1 MTFVFKREKG
11 DRARLVSKLMG
22 LPYLLILSQNT
33 GKKNNTL
40 IGRACLPLHR
50 IVPSLIRNYCCH
62 HFYDVVGK
70 CRQKKSIQKFAP
82 SAKKKTNKGSS
93 SSRASRRRYSC
104 TKHIQTH
111 THTGMN
117 CCCDGMSVNKKPIKR
132 ARNTLLLLLLFQQE
146 SQPTSSSNNGKPTN
160 QTGRAEPAANANK
173 QQQQQRQ
180 RKQLRRRFCGDCTFF
195 QHTTRNTPPCGAQ
208 SASTATA
215 ATATVPIRKVF
226 QCSPATRRVA
236 SSQMLLEWRSLAPY
250 MYV

>member
-1 MTFVFKREKG
+1 
-11 DRARLVSKLMG
+11 
-22 LPYLLILSQNT
+22 
-33 GKKNNTL
+33 
-40 IGRACLPLHR
+40 
-50 IVPSLIRNYCCH
+50 
-62 HFYDVVGK
+62 
-70 CRQKKSIQKFAP
+70 
-82 SAKKKTNKGSS
+82 
-93 SSRASRRRYSC
+93 
-104 TKHIQTH
+104 
-111 THTGMN
+111 MN
-117 CCCDGMSVNKKPIKR
+117 CCCDGVSVNKKPIKR
-132 ARNTLLLLLLFQQE
+132 ARNTLLLLLFQQE

-173 QQQQQRQ
+173 QQQQQQRQ

>member
-1 MTFVFKREKG
+1 M
-11 DRARLVSKLMG
+11 
-22 LPYLLILSQNT
+22 Q
-33 GKKNNTL
+33 
-40 IGRACLPLHR
+40 
-50 IVPSLIRNYCCH
+50 
-62 HFYDVVGK
+62 
-70 CRQKKSIQKFAP
+70 
-82 SAKKKTNKGSS
+82 KKTNKGSS

-117 CCCDGMSVNKKPIKR
+117 CCCDGVSVNKKPIKR
-132 ARNTLLLLLLFQQE
+132 ARNTLWLLLLLFQQE

-180 RKQLRRRFCGDCTFF
+180 QQRQRKQLRRRFCGDCTFF

-215 ATATVPIRKVF
+215 AAATVPIRKVF
-226 QCSPATRRVA
+226 QCSPASRRGA